1 MYAQGE
7 LSYLEAISAQT
18 ISQAISRYAELG
30 MVQYSKSKSVKPIP
44 LIALCP
50 NYIPQFNKESGR
62 LESSGR
68 LLEFLERI
76 NSFRRE
82 GKDRRDA
89 GEFIIQFIFT
99 CCGRY

>member
-30 MVQYSKSKSVKPIP
+30 MVQYRKSKSAKSIP

-50 NYIPQFNKESGR
+50 EFVPQFNSKNGR
-62 LESSGR
+62 LESKGR
-68 LLEFLERI
+68 LHEFLERI

-89 GEFIIQFIFT
+89 GE
-99 CCGRY
+99 